1 MSQPRRIVLAALLGC
16 LAGVVIATATF
27 LLSREAGQDKGIPTG
42 DARLLAEVMGLIQD
56 DYVDKTDDHTL
67 MSNAIRGMVG
77 ELDPHSAFMDRD
89 EFEDL
94 KIATEGNYS
103 GIGVEVTA
111 EDGVLTVIAPLDDSP
126 AARAGIRP
134 GDAILAID
142 GQLLRSE
149 PLDDAIKRIRG
160 EPGTVVKLGIGR
172 EPLPKPLE
180 LTIERAV
187 VSVHSVRFDMLE
199 PGYGYL
205 RISQFSETTG
215 PDTLAAIRALEDEAG
230 GELRGLVLDLRN
242 NPGGLLDEA
251 VAVADRF
258 LPGNLPIVR
267 TRGRN
272 GSGASEERS
281 RERDTEPAY
290 PLVVLVNAGSASASE
305 IVAGALQD
313 HRRALVMGSQTFGK
327 GSVQTVIELADGSG
341 LKLTIARY
349 YTPSGRSIQE
359 KGITPDLLLPEEGEA
374 VREKDLERHFKAEP
388 VAAAV
393 APAVAA
399 ALPATVPAWSVT
411 AGVKDAALRTA
422 LDYLHRAGS
431 GPARVRTAR

>member
-1 MSQPRRIVLAALLGC
+1 MVLAALLGC
-16 LAGVVIATATF
+16 LAGVVIAAATF
-27 LLSREAGQDKGIPTG
+27 LLSREAGQDEGIPTG
-42 DARLLAEVMGLIQD
+42 DARLLAEVMDLIHD

-77 ELDPHSAFMDRD
+77 ELDPHSAFMDQD

-242 NPGGLLDEA
+242 NPGGVLDAAVEVSDAFLEDGTIVTAEGRSAESRFRMEA
-251 VAVADRF
+251 LEGDLSRGA
-258 LPGNLPIVR
+258 PI
-267 TRGRN
+267 
-272 GSGASEERS
+272 A
-281 RERDTEPAY
+281 
-290 PLVVLVNAGSASASE
+290 VLVNGGSASAAE
-305 IVAGALQD
+305 IVAGALRD
-313 HRRALVMGSQTFGK
+313 NGRAKILGQTTFGK
-327 GSVQTVIELADGSG
+327 GSVQTVLPLEDGQA
-341 LKLTIARY
+341 LKLTTSRY
-349 YTPSGRSIQE
+349 FTPSGVSIHE
-359 KGITPDLLLPEEGEA
+359 RGIEPDVPLPEPDAITAGIVDA
-374 VREKDLERHFKAEP
+374 AEP
-388 VAAAV
+388 DAEIHAAV
-393 APAVAA
+393 AWLKTGKTQLVSAE
-399 ALPATVPAWSVT
+399 
-411 AGVKDAALRTA
+411 
-422 LDYLHRAGS
+422 
-431 GPARVRTAR
+431 

>member
-1 MSQPRRIVLAALLGC
+1 MRDPRRIVLAALLGC
-16 LAGVVIATATF
+16 LAGVVMAAATF
-27 LLSREAGQDKGIPTG
+27 WLSRDAGQEQGIPTG
-42 DARLLAEVMGLIQD
+42 DARLLAEVMGLIHD
-56 DYVDKTDDHTL
+56 DYVDDTDDHML

-111 EDGVLTVIAPLDDSP
+111 EDGVLIVIAPLDDSP

-149 PLDDAIKRIRG
+149 PLDEAIKRIRG

-215 PDTLAAIRALEDEAG
+215 PDTLAAIRALEQKAG

-242 NPGGLLDEA
+242 NPGGVLDAAVEVSDAFLEDGTIVTAEGRSAESRFRMEA
-251 VAVADRF
+251 LEGDLSRGA
-258 LPGNLPIVR
+258 PI
-267 TRGRN
+267 
-272 GSGASEERS
+272 A
-281 RERDTEPAY
+281 
-290 PLVVLVNAGSASASE
+290 VLVNGGSASAAE
-305 IVAGALQD
+305 IVAGALRD
-313 HRRALVMGSQTFGK
+313 NGRAKILGQTTFGK
-327 GSVQTVIELADGSG
+327 GSVQTVLPLEDGQA
-341 LKLTIARY
+341 LKLTTSRY
-349 YTPSGRSIQE
+349 FTPSGVSIHE
-359 KGITPDLLLPEEGEA
+359 RGIEPDVPLPEPDVTTAGIVDA
-374 VREKDLERHFKAEP
+374 VARDPEIH
-388 VAAAV
+388 AAV
-393 APAVAA
+393 AWLKTGKTQLVSAE
-399 ALPATVPAWSVT
+399 
-411 AGVKDAALRTA
+411 
-422 LDYLHRAGS
+422 
-431 GPARVRTAR
+431 

>member
-1 MSQPRRIVLAALLGC
+1 VLAALLGC
-16 LAGVVIATATF
+16 LAGVVIAAATF
-27 LLSREAGQDKGIPTG
+27 WLSRETAREEGIPTG
-42 DARLLAEVMGLIQD
+42 DARLLAEVMGLIHD
-56 DYVDKTDDHTL
+56 DYVDDTDDHTL

-77 ELDPHSAFMDRD
+77 ELDPHSAFMNRD

-149 PLDDAIKRIRG
+149 PLDEAIKRIRG

-172 EPLPKPLE
+172 EALTKPLE

-215 PDTLAAIRALEDEAG
+215 PDTLAAIRALENEAG

-242 NPGGLLDEA
+242 NPGGVLDAAVEVSDAFLEDGTIVTAEGRSAESRFRMEA
-251 VAVADRF
+251 LEGD
-258 LPGNLPIVR
+258 LS
-267 TRGRN
+267 RG
-272 GSGASEERS
+272 A
-281 RERDTEPAY
+281 AIA
-290 PLVVLVNAGSASASE
+290 VLVNGGSASAAE
-305 IVAGALQD
+305 IVAGALRD
-313 HRRALVMGSQTFGK
+313 NGRAKILGQKTFGK
-327 GSVQTVIELADGSG
+327 GSVQTVLPLEDGQA
-341 LKLTIARY
+341 LKLTTSRY
-349 YTPSGRSIQE
+349 FTPSGVSIHE
-359 KGITPDLLLPEEGEA
+359 RGIEPDVPLPEPDVITAGIVDA
-374 VREKDLERHFKAEP
+374 AERDPEIH
-388 VAAAV
+388 AAV
-393 APAVAA
+393 AWLKTGKTQLVSAE
-399 ALPATVPAWSVT
+399 
-411 AGVKDAALRTA
+411 
-422 LDYLHRAGS
+422 
-431 GPARVRTAR
+431 